1 MIDLHIHSTFSDGSD
16 TPEALVAIGA
26 QAGLVAMA
34 LTDHDNVHGAG
45 AFLQACRSRRI
56 TGLTGVE
63 LSAEVPSGTL
73 HILGYGI
80 DPTHAELLKNLDRV
94 LDGRAWR
101 NEQILRR
108 LNDLGCALAWE
119 EVAALAGE
127 DVVGRPHF
135 ARALQNRGWVANP
148 QEAFDKYLAKGKPA
162 YIDRFRL
169 LPADGIRLIR
179 AAGGLPVIAHPFTW
193 MADDAALE
201 PALAE
206 LTKQGL
212 GGLEAYYPEHTSERT
227 IGYLRLARKLGLVVT
242 GGTDYHGSAKPNV
255 ALGRAN
261 GSFAVP
267 DDLLTPLLA
276 ALPSRAGV
284 AEAHT

>member
-16 TPEALVAIGA
+16 TPEALAVLGA

-45 AFLQACRSRRI
+45 LFLQACRSRRI

-63 LSAEVPSGTL
+63 ISAEVPSGTL

-80 DPTHAELLKNLDRV
+80 DPTHDELLKNLDRV

-101 NEQILRR
+101 NERILRR
-108 LNDLGCALAWE
+108 LNDLGCSLAWE

-135 ARALQNRGWVANP
+135 ARALQARGYVAST

-162 YIDRFRL
+162 YVERFL
-169 LPADGIRLIR
+169 LC
-179 AAGGLPVIAHPFTW
+179 
-193 MADDAALE
+193 
-201 PALAE
+201 
-206 LTKQGL
+206 
-212 GGLEAYYPEHTSERT
+212 
-227 IGYLRLARKLGLVVT
+227 RKT
-242 GGTDYHGSAKPNV
+242 ASA
-255 ALGRAN
+255 
-261 GSFAVP
+261 
-267 DDLLTPLLA
+267 
-276 ALPSRAGV
+276 
-284 AEAHT
+284 